1 VKTKRRKVL
10 EEFCAAL
17 NDRMSRP
24 KFISSDMHLVL
35 ARDEL
40 ERYVMVPWRKHVWR
54 EFLAWVRGWVVS

>member
-1 VKTKRRKVL
+1 MKTKRREVL
-10 EEFCAAL
+10 EEFRAAL

-24 KFISSDMHLVL
+24 RSIGSHMRLVL

-54 EFLAWVRGWVVS
+54 EFLAWMRGGVVS